1 VRAGTRYLATV
12 VRVDGTPTCVAT
24 ADTGPADVD
33 PARPPVLVSRCLPN
47 RASEGVLQAVAA
59 GGVRSV
65 QVRLAAAAKGK
76 PARLATVTGAS
87 GAGLVGLA
95 KVGNLP
101 TAAVPVEARS
111 AGGRVLAR
119 LTLPVYRGPQA

>member
-1 VRAGTRYLATV
+1 M
-12 VRVDGTPTCVAT
+12 
-24 ADTGPADVD
+24 
-33 PARPPVLVSRCLPN
+33 LVSRCLPS

-65 QVRLAAAAKGK
+65 RVRLAAAAKGK
-76 PARLATVTGAS
+76 PARVATVTGSS
-87 GAGLVGLA
+87 GSGLVGLV

-101 TAAVPVEARS
+101 TAAVPAEARS

-119 LTLPVYRGPQA
+119 LTVPAYRGPQV